1 MREMTIQESMNA
13 NGGKTYICPFGCNK
27 TGSYLSVY
35 THCLTKQCFRADPWL
50 NSLWI
55 GAKGCLYAAKG
66 LKLVSN
72 LKKLIFPTGKH
83 FK

>member
-1 MREMTIQESMNA
+1 MTIQESMNA

-35 THCLTKQCFRADPWL
+35 AHCWSNKCFKRDPWFNGLWTAYSICKGAATLL
-50 NSLWI
+50 NFTK
-55 GAKGCLYAAKG
+55 A
-66 LKLVSN
+66 LKSV
-72 LKKLIFPTGKH
+72 IFPVGKH